1 MIQVFTSP
9 EEVYAW
15 SCEQK
20 RSGRT
25 VALVPTMGCLHE
37 GHLSLIA
44 EAKKRCDCVIVSI
57 FVNPTQ
63 FAPNEDYD
71 AYPRREERDIA
82 LCRAEGA
89 TAVFLPAPEIMY
101 RADASTWVEEVQLA
115 KGYCGAQRP
124 IHFRGV
130 CTVVAKLFHIANPD
144 VAVFGQKDFQQVAVI
159 QRMVRDLNFP
169 IEIVRAPI
177 VRDADGLAKSSR
189 NAYLSPDARVS
200 ALSLSRSLFAAKA
213 AVDAGTRTA
222 AELEEAIRKE
232 TTAEGWVPD
241 YVNVVDAETLMPIQ
255 TVVPGAS
262 AILLACRKEGLRL
275 IDNILL

>member
-1 MIQVFTSP
+1 MIKVFSSP

-20 RSGRT
+20 RFGRK
-25 VALVPTMGCLHE
+25 VGLVPTMGCLHE

-71 AYPRREERDIA
+71 AYPRCEERDIE
-82 LCRAEGA
+82 LCRKEGA
-89 TAVFLPAPEIMY
+89 AAVYLPEPAVMY
-101 RADASTWVEEVQLA
+101 REDASTWVDETQLS

-130 CTVVAKLFHIANPD
+130 CTVVAKLFHIAAPD

-189 NAYLSPDARVS
+189 NSYLSPDARAS

-213 AVDAGTRTA
+213 AVDSGARNA
-222 AELEEAIRKE
+222 AELEAAIRAE
-232 TTAEGWVPD
+232 TTAAGWVPD
-241 YVNVVDAETLMPIQ
+241 YVNVVDAETLMPISD
-255 TVVPGAS
+255 VLPGAS